1 MKSVVIVY
9 RCMFD
14 LFCSFIPYKN
24 KATPLYVA
32 SQNGHYGVVQSL
44 LAASADVNI
53 ASSVSDVMLI
63 FFFI

>member
-1 MKSVVIVY
+1 MWLLCIDVCLI
-9 RCMFD
+9 CFA
-14 LFCSFIPYKN
+14 FISSKN
-24 KATPLYVA
+24 KVTPLYVA

-44 LAASADVNI
+44 LAAGADVNI